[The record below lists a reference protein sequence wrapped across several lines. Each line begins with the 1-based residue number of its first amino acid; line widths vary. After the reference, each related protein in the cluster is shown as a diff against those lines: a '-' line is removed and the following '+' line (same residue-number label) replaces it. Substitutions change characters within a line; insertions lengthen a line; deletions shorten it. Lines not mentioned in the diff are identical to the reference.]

1 MEWLSTGYWAAV
13 AGASVFS
20 LLLTWQAFEHR
31 RYARSRSKHGPGQS
45 HRKHACLFVPCKGLD
60 DDLEANLQPLFEQD
74 YGDYEISLIVESDH
88 DPAADVIRRVMRQYP
103 GIASRLIVAGI
114 STDSGQKVHNLLVA
128 TDSLP
133 QNVETLVFVDADVRP
148 PSDWLRRLTG
158 RLHNIPVA
166 TGYRCFVPKRAT
178 FANLVLSSINGAVVP
193 IMFPG
198 KHHLIWGGSWAIT
211 RELFD
216 TSGLREAW
224 RGTLSD
230 DLIATRVMARV
241 GQRVAAEPMCILP
254 SPLDVDARA
263 MFSFVRR
270 QLIIGRCYVPVH
282 WYALLIGCG
291 LMQVLFWGSLVA
303 AIWGG
308 ANGSARAWQ
317 PAAAVGLL
325 YALHLIRARLRHA
338 AAGYYLRDRQQE
350 LRGVRHFDIWLGPVA
365 GALGW
370 LGLLASAFSRRIVWK
385 GITYVMRPGGAI
397 VNIVRPTG
405 NSDPSAQ
412 LLPAPDPTRRAA

>member
-1 MEWLSTGYWAAV
+1 MEWLSTGYWVAV

-31 RYARSRSKHGPGQS
+31 RYARSRSKHLPAQS
-45 HRKHACLFVPCKGLD
+45 QRKHACLFVPCKGLD

-74 YGDYEISLIVESDH
+74 HGDYEISLIVESDN
-88 DPAADVIRRVMRQYP
+88 DPAANVIRRVMRQYP
-103 GIASRLIVAGI
+103 GIASRLVVAGI

-148 PSDWLRRLTG
+148 PSDWLRRLTA
-158 RLHNIPVA
+158 RLHNVPVA
-166 TGYRCFVPKRAT
+166 TGYRCFVPKRRT

-211 RELFD
+211 RQLFD
-216 TSGLREAW
+216 TSGLRGAW

-254 SPLDVDARA
+254 SPLDVDVRG

-282 WYALLIGCG
+282 WYTLLIGCG
-291 LMQVLFWGSLVA
+291 MMQFAFWGSLLG

-308 ANGSARAWQ
+308 LNDTAWAWQ
-317 PAAAVGLL
+317 PAVAVGLL
-325 YALHLIRARLRHA
+325 YALHLVRAHLRHA
-338 AAGYYLRDRQQE
+338 AASYYLRDRHHE
-350 LRGVRHFDIWLGPVA
+350 LRDVRRFDIWLGPVA
-365 GALGW
+365 GAMGW
-370 LGLLASAFSRRIVWK
+370 AGLLASAFSRRIVWK
-385 GITYVMRPGGAI
+385 GIVYGMRPGGAI
-397 VNIVRPTG
+397 LNIVRPSG
-405 NSDPSAQ
+405 SSDTAAKFS
-412 LLPAPDPTRRAA
+412 PAPVAARKAA

>member
-13 AGASVFS
+13 AGATVFS

-31 RYARSRSKHGPGQS
+31 RYARSRSKHHPLKN
-45 HRKHACLFVPCKGLD
+45 HRRHTCLFVPCKGLD
-60 DDLEANLQPLFEQD
+60 EDLEANLQPLFQQD
-74 YGDYEISLIVESDH
+74 HGDYEVTLIVESSH
-88 DPAADVIRRVMRQYP
+88 DPAAEVIRRVMRQYP
-103 GIASRLIVAGI
+103 GIVSRLVVAGH

-128 TDSLP
+128 TEDLQP
-133 QNVETLVFVDADVRP
+133 NVETLVFVDADVRP
-148 PSDWLRRLTG
+148 PSDWLRRLTA
-158 RLHNIPVA
+158 RLHNVPVA
-166 TGYRCFVPKRAT
+166 TGYRCFVPKRRT
-178 FANLVLSSINGAVVP
+178 FANLVLSSINGSVVP

-211 RELFD
+211 RQLFD
-216 TSGLREAW
+216 SSELRDAW

-241 GQRVAAEPMCILP
+241 GQRVVAEPMCILP
-254 SPLDVDARA
+254 SPLDVDVRA

-291 LMQVLFWGSLVA
+291 LTQFAFWGSLA
-303 AIWGG
+303 GAIWGG
-308 ANGSARAWQ
+308 LTGATWAWQ
-317 PAAAVGLL
+317 PAYALGML
-325 YALHLIRARLRHA
+325 YALHVTRALLRHA
-338 AAGYYLRDRQQE
+338 AAGYYLRDRKHE
-350 LRGVRHFDIWLGPVA
+350 LRDVRWFDIWLGPVA

-370 LGLLASAFSRRIVWK
+370 AGLLASAFSRRIVWK
-385 GITYVMRPGGAI
+385 GIAYGMRPGGAI

-405 NSDPSAQ
+405 NSDQAATHSP
-412 LLPAPDPTRRAA
+412 LPVAARKAA